1 MFSLS
6 EYTHTTSDMSYYH
19 THVNLWV
26 LAKARAASCLKV
38 MSLILSLQ
46 VMENSLPC
54 ETCLSSWFSVL
65 CNQFSCDSMS
75 TPEKFCEGALKCEVQ
90 MKCKKCT
97 FLHPYI
103 FSVWHLRKKRRKR
116 QWQGQKHLSGHFVD
130 ARAPVKRGSPSKMI
144 GSQWAD
150 VQSHLFLVGQNDRP
164 SEPS

>member
-1 MFSLS
+1 MSSLLDSFSPCAEWMFSLS

-103 FSVWHLRKKRRKR
+103 FSVWHLRKKKEEETMVRTKTSVRTLCRCKGICQRR
-116 QWQGQKHLSGHFVD
+116 
-130 ARAPVKRGSPSKMI
+130 
-144 GSQWAD
+144 
-150 VQSHLFLVGQNDRP
+150 
-164 SEPS
+164 